1 MNYWKDSTH
10 TLFVRH
16 TRFATYHQTL
26 TRNVLLRDRL
36 TLLSDDLPMIPQ
48 GSSNSQLKSEFLP
61 PLQKRIL
68 LFLAENPPMNKHATA
83 KAMNE
88 HTRSTWLS
96 FKSLENNGLIK
107 KIDQRMSLG
116 RERDCYWLTDSG
128 VYLALIEGAKPK
140 NVLSR
145 TTEVYPENKLLQLII
160 EATAILG
167 TGMHKIGY
175 SAILAKGKLEESDKG
190 AMMGAQLQKEL
201 SLEQI
206 QELIAIMRKYP
217 EQVGD
222 MQAKLDEMI
231 DKTRKVELFL
241 REENKQ

>member
-1 MNYWKDSTH
+1 
-10 TLFVRH
+10 
-16 TRFATYHQTL
+16 
-26 TRNVLLRDRL
+26 
-36 TLLSDDLPMIPQ
+36 MIPQ
-48 GSSNSQLKSEFLP
+48 DTSNSELKSEFLP

-68 LFLAENPPMNKHATA
+68 LFLAKNPPMNKHATA

-96 FKSLENNGLIK
+96 FKSLENTGLIK

-140 NVLSR
+140 KVLDR
-145 TTEVYPENKLLQLII
+145 TKEVYPENRLLHLII
-160 EATAILG
+160 EITAILG
-167 TGMHKIGY
+167 TSMHKIAY
-175 SAILAKGKLEESDKG
+175 SAVSAKGKLEQDDKS
-190 AMMGAQLQKEL
+190 AMVSAQLQKEL

-206 QELIAIMRKYP
+206 QELFAIMRKYP

-222 MQAKLDEMI
+222 TQKKIMEMI
-231 DKTRKVELFL
+231 EKIKKVESFL